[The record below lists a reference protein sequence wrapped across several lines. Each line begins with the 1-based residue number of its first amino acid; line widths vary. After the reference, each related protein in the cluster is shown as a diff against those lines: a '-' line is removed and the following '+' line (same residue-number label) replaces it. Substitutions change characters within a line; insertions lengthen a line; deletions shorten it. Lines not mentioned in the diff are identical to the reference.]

1 MENNENSGMG
11 QPQHNHVTGVQQSLP
26 NAGGILAMGIIS
38 IAVCWCYGI
47 VGITLGILALI
58 LGNKAIKL
66 YKDNPTMYSEASFK
80 NANAG
85 RICGIIGLC
94 LSCLYIVFLIIY
106 FVVVGSMIFSA
117 LPFKM

>member
-1 MENNENSGMG
+1 METTENNGMNQSAHAAFTPQ
-11 QPQHNHVTGVQQSLP
+11 QPLP

-47 VGITLGILALI
+47 FGIALGIISLI

-66 YKDNPTMYSEASFK
+66 YKENPSQYSESSYK
-80 NANAG
+80 NVNAG

-94 LSCLYIVFLIIY
+94 LSGLYIVFLVIY
-106 FVVVGSMIFSA
+106 FIIVGTVIFSA
-117 LPFKM
+117 LPFKI